1 MLDRSRQEHAAGAN
15 PDTSK
20 TADILHQS
28 KKRLEHTVTEAAA
41 YLRDEAFCKTMQEHL
56 ERLALK
62 IHVAYAACSI
72 YRLYLDG
79 NNKLSA
85 PTPSGMS
92 QHLSSSCR
100 TLIGGYVIHAS
111 KAVQSFLDMYRLS
124 PNVCRSWA
132 FVHNAVSC
140 AVTVKRFLPVTPP
153 QTTFSTA
160 NSFNATTRSPA
171 LSFGQPST
179 SGIPSLLNAT
189 QSPPN
194 TSAGTMPFTHAPAP
208 TLVEN
213 FDNAM
218 KTYREF
224 EQLVGQLISVLER
237 EEKQSEW
244 RDADT
249 NVRHFGP
256 YSRALGALKETY
268 HSS

>member
-15 PDTSK
+15 PDT
-20 TADILHQS
+20 ADILHQC
-28 KKRLEHTVTEAAA
+28 KKRLEHTVTEAAP
-41 YLRDEAFCKTMQEHL
+41 YLRDEAHCKTMQEHL

-62 IHVAYAACSI
+62 IHIAYAACSI

-92 QHLSSSCR
+92 EHLSSSCR

-140 AVTVKRFLPVTPP
+140 AVTVKRYLPVTPP
-153 QTTFSTA
+153 KSTFSTV
-160 NSFNATTRSPA
+160 NNHTVTSRSPA
-171 LSFGQPST
+171 RSLSQPST

-194 TSAGTMPFTHAPAP
+194 SSAGNTPFTHPPAPA
-208 TLVEN
+208 VVKN

-218 KTYREF
+218 NTYMEF

-249 NVRHFGP
+249 NVRYFGP

-268 HSS
+268 HS